1 MSITHLIFQ
10 AKHLINTSTINMI
23 KKTHLLFFFFSKIVL
38 NYTLFLHLYIFYC
51 KILSVTIGKLNYSSI
66 YNHNTI

>member
-38 NYTLFLHLYIFYC
+38 NYTLFLHPYIF
-51 KILSVTIGKLNYSSI
+51 LL
-66 YNHNTI
+66 

>member
-1 MSITHLIFQ
+1 MNT
-10 AKHLINTSTINMI
+10 NTSVIAKN
-23 KKTHLLFFFFSKIVL
+23 FSKIVL
-38 NYTLFLHLYIFYC
+38 NYTLFLHLYIFSC

>member
-23 KKTHLLFFFFSKIVL
+23 KKTHLLFFLFFKNCSE
-38 NYTLFLHLYIFYC
+38 LHFISSSVYFFTVKFSLS
-51 KILSVTIGKLNYSSI
+51 LSVN
-66 YNHNTI
+66 